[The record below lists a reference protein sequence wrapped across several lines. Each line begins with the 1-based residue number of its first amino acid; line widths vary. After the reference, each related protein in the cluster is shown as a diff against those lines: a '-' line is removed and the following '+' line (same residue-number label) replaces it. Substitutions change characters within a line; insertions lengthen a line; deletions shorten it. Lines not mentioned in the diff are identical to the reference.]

1 MNKAENYFITNSISI
16 KNEKVFNKND
26 QFFSSE
32 NDLGLNQFLKEAYK
46 KLEINYPKYHKMDA
60 LCKLGALGASL
71 LFKDQ
76 KADPNTA
83 LVFSNASSSLE
94 IDLTHQKSLSG
105 FVSPA
110 VFVYTLPNIVLGE
123 ISIKYSLQS
132 ENGFFIEEKFNPE
145 LLFNYSEILLKTNK
159 ASSVVCGW
167 IELKND
173 EYDVFL
179 CLVSEEGNIPFTKEK
194 LEELY
199 SFENE

>member
-1 MNKAENYFITNSISI
+1 MDRSKKYFIADFISI
-16 KNEKVFNKND
+16 KNEKIFRGNE

-32 NDLGLNQFLKEAYK
+32 PDLGLHQFLKEAYK

-60 LCKLGALGASL
+60 LCKLGTLGASV
-71 LFKDQ
+71 LFKHQ
-76 KADPNTA
+76 SIELNTA
-83 LVFSNASSSLE
+83 LVFSNASSSQE
-94 IDLTHQKSLSG
+94 IDLKHQDSLSNI
-105 FVSPA
+105 VSPA
-110 VFVYTLPNIVLGE
+110 VFVYTLPNIILGE
-123 ISIKYSLQS
+123 ISIKYKLQS
-132 ENGFFIEEKFNPE
+132 ENVFFIEKKFNPE

-159 ASSVVCGW
+159 AFNVVCGW

-179 CLVSEEGNIPFTKEK
+179 CLVSKEGNIPFTKEK